1 MTEVRP
7 VTTPLASYLKLS
19 SKECPQSPVEEKEMS
34 RVLYANAMGSLMYIM
49 VCTRPNLAYAVS
61 DREKTVHEKC
71 VF

>member
-1 MTEVRP
+1 
-7 VTTPLASYLKLS
+7 
-19 SKECPQSPVEEKEMS
+19 MS

-71 VF
+71 VCFGFLDTSIIA